1 MNKQRN
7 EKRTCRYV
15 NLMTDSGFK
24 AVFADKS
31 NKELLIGLLNHV
43 LTDSVRVK
51 DIVSYKDREQG
62 ADHVGGKKTILD
74 LVCIDDTGKTFSA
87 EVQRRDNDAF
97 FERCVYYACGLYHIT
112 LGEAEQYNA
121 LLPVHLTAI
130 TSFKC
135 PHDDEKLW
143 NSDEFISRYRMA
155 EERTGEFG
163 RPTIFINFVEL
174 GRFTKSAEECVTE
187 KDWLFFWFKH
197 GWELDDAPEA
207 CGERPFMKSLIDACE
222 IAAFPME
229 KKLEYGKD
237 IMTELDIIAQRQ
249 FAEKQAEAKGI
260 QKVARNLLTMGLA
273 ISDIS
278 KATGLTEKELSEI
291 KEVRSGN

>member
-43 LTDSVRVK
+43 LT
-51 DIVSYKDREQG
+51 
-62 ADHVGGKKTILD
+62 
-74 LVCIDDTGKTFSA
+74 
-87 EVQRRDNDAF
+87 
-97 FERCVYYACGLYHIT
+97 
-112 LGEAEQYNA
+112 EAEQYNA

-155 EERTGEFG
+155 EERTGEFV
-163 RPTIFINFVEL
+163 RPTIFVNFVEL
-174 GRFTKSAEECVTE
+174 ERFTKSA
-187 KDWLFFWFKH
+187 
-197 GWELDDAPEA
+197 
-207 CGERPFMKSLIDACE
+207 
-222 IAAFPME
+222 
-229 KKLEYGKD
+229 
-237 IMTELDIIAQRQ
+237 
-249 FAEKQAEAKGI
+249 
-260 QKVARNLLTMGLA
+260 
-273 ISDIS
+273 
-278 KATGLTEKELSEI
+278 
-291 KEVRSGN
+291 